1 MKIKRMKLFATI
13 AIASFVFF
21 GIFSCSEDENNGEE
35 VNVITKSSA
44 TPENNDNPY
53 DYIGALHNEK
63 VHKIMNEALLKYFTI
78 NTITKSEMY
87 QITRDVLVK
96 DSLFSSEEAFLR
108 EVPQALLE
116 DILSDAQNLCINKI
130 SNMGISEDVAN
141 QIAAMFNAFE
151 IKAETSDSYADF
163 KKIVTDM
170 ETSITS
176 SNTLNRN
183 DKITLLKATSI
194 ARYSLYYWFSFED
207 LMFKSKRPV
216 WKYITVACA
225 DILGGVLTGNVGT
238 AISASAFA
246 TTVIDWNEK
255 PENPKPEVP
264 DSTNVGNN

>member
-1 MKIKRMKLFATI
+1 
-13 AIASFVFF
+13 
-21 GIFSCSEDENNGEE
+21 
-35 VNVITKSSA
+35 
-44 TPENNDNPY
+44 
-53 DYIGALHNEK
+53 
-63 VHKIMNEALLKYFTI
+63 
-78 NTITKSEMY
+78 
-87 QITRDVLVK
+87 
-96 DSLFSSEEAFLR
+96 
-108 EVPQALLE
+108 
-116 DILSDAQNLCINKI
+116 
-130 SNMGISEDVAN
+130 MGISEDVAN